1 MNGDSGP
8 VRPIK
13 TSVGMPEPP
22 IPKAEQVTISL
33 DALDHVFYDER
44 VAAPQVT
51 VESVVIE

>member
-1 MNGDSGP
+1 MATPSRSLPSNIGCHDWN
-8 VRPIK
+8 
-13 TSVGMPEPP
+13 PP